1 MSGYGY
7 QPKPLTLM
15 TGKLTLSPETQAII
29 AEIEAKIAAQAWME
43 AMLAPKWSDLAPMF
57 QLSTLRP
64 VVVGPTAGAP
74 AAWLVP
80 LPAGAGPTA
89 PNPGPATPHAG
100 EAADILEAFYKLPI
114 VQRGVGL
121 VQDEINRQGRVFI
134 AEWKVAPTGEKA
146 LTVTSS
152 VVVAASMVAPI
163 LAVRDTRL
171 MAFGL
176 IKDKW
181 LPVPGLD
188 GYKIKLL
195 DEGAGV
201 TVPLPVPGLTVE
213 AESQFLQNGTK
224 PTAIMFQFDL
234 MEFWGKKK

>member
-1 MSGYGY
+1 MSGFGY
-7 QPKPLTLM
+7 QPKPLNLM
-15 TGKLTLSPETQAII
+15 NEKLTLSPETQAMI
-29 AEIEAKIAAQAWME
+29 ADIEAKMAARAWME
-43 AMLAPKWSDLAPMF
+43 AMLAPRWADLIPML

-64 VVVGPTAGAP
+64 VVVGPVAGAP

-80 LPAGAGPTA
+80 LPAGTGPTA

-100 EAADILEAFYKLPI
+100 EAKDVLEAVYKLPI
-114 VQRGVGL
+114 VQKQVGL
-121 VQDEINRQGRVFI
+121 LQDEAKRQWGVLKG
-134 AEWKVAPTGEKA
+134 ESKVAPTGEKV
-146 LTVTSS
+146 LMVSS
-152 VVVAASMVAPI
+152 TVVVAGAFIAPI

-201 TVPLPVPGLTVE
+201 TVPLPIPGLTVE
-213 AESQFLQNGTK
+213 AESQFLQSGTK
-224 PTAIMFQFDL
+224 PTTIMFQFDL

>member
-7 QPKPLTLM
+7 QPKPMNLM
-15 TGKLTLSPETQAII
+15 PGKLTLSPETLAII
-29 AEIEAKIAAQAWME
+29 AEIEAKMAARAWME
-43 AMLAPKWSDLAPMF
+43 AMLTPKWEDLAAMF
-57 QLSTLRP
+57 QLATLRP
-64 VVVGPTAGAP
+64 VVIGPVAGAP
-74 AAWLVP
+74 AAWMVP

-89 PNPGPATPHAG
+89 PNPGTETPHAG
-100 EAADILEAFYKLPI
+100 EAKDVLDAIYKLPI
-114 VQRGVGL
+114 VQKQVGL
-121 VQDEINRQGRVFI
+121 VQDEAKRQWGVFKL
-134 AEWKVAPTGEKA
+134 EWNAAPTGEKV
-146 LTVTSS
+146 LMVSSS
-152 VVVAASMVAPI
+152 VVVATAMIAPI

-213 AESQFLQNGTK
+213 AESQFLQSGTK
-224 PTAIMFQFDL
+224 PTTIMFQFDL

>member
-7 QPKPLTLM
+7 QPKPMNLM
-15 TGKLTLSPETQAII
+15 TGKLTLSPETMAMI
-29 AEIEAKIAAQAWME
+29 AEIEAKMAARAWME
-43 AMLAPKWSDLAPMF
+43 AMLAPKWGDLAPML

-64 VVVGPTAGAP
+64 VVVGPVAGAP

-100 EAADILEAFYKLPI
+100 EAKDVLEAVYKLEI
-114 VQRGVGL
+114 VQKQVGI
-121 VQDEINRQGRVFI
+121 VQDEAKRQWGIFKG
-134 AEWKVAPTGEKA
+134 EWKAAPTGEKA
-146 LTVTSS
+146 LIVTSS
-152 VVVAASMVAPI
+152 VIVAGSFIAPI

-171 MAFGL
+171 FAFGL

-213 AESQFLQNGTK
+213 AESQFLQSGTK
-224 PTAIMFQFDL
+224 PTTIMFQFDL
-234 MEFWGKKK
+234 MEFWKKK

>member
-7 QPKPLTLM
+7 QPKPLNLM

-29 AEIEAKIAAQAWME
+29 AEIEAKMAARAWME
-43 AMLAPKWSDLAPMF
+43 AMLAPKWDELAPLF

-64 VVVGPTAGAP
+64 VVVGPVAGAP

-100 EAADILEAFYKLPI
+100 EAKDVLEAVYKLPI
-114 VQRGVGL
+114 VQKQVGI
-121 VQDEINRQGRVFI
+121 VQDEAKRQWGVLKG
-134 AEWKVAPTGEKA
+134 EWKVAPTGEKV
-146 LTVTSS
+146 LMVTST
-152 VVVAASMVAPI
+152 VVVAGAFIAPI

-213 AESQFLQNGTK
+213 ADSQFLQSGAK
-224 PTAIMFQFDL
+224 PTTIMFQFDL

>member
-7 QPKPLTLM
+7 QPKPIGLM
-15 TGKLTLSPETQAII
+15 TGKLTLSPETQAMI
-29 AEIEAKIAAQAWME
+29 AEIEAKMAARAWME
-43 AMLAPKWSDLAPMF
+43 AMLAPKWADLIPTL
-57 QLSTLRP
+57 QLTTLRP
-64 VVVGPTAGAP
+64 VVVGPVAGAP

-100 EAADILEAFYKLPI
+100 EATDVLDAVYKLAI

-121 VQDEINRQGRVFI
+121 AQDEIKRQGRVFLG
-134 AEWKVAPTGEKA
+134 EWKIAPTSEKA
-146 LTVTSS
+146 LIVTTS
-152 VVVAASMVAPI
+152 VVVAGSLIAPI

-213 AESQFLQNGTK
+213 AESQFLQSGAK
-224 PTAIMFQFDL
+224 PTTVMFQFDL
-234 MEFWGKKK
+234 MEFWKKK

>member
-7 QPKPLTLM
+7 QPKPLNLM
-15 TGKLTLSPETQAII
+15 TGKLTLSPETQAMI
-29 AEIEAKIAAQAWME
+29 AEIEAKMAAKAWME
-43 AMLAPKWSDLAPMF
+43 AMLAPKWIDLMPTL
-57 QLSTLRP
+57 QLTTLRP
-64 VVVGPTAGAP
+64 VVVGPVAGAP

-100 EAADILEAFYKLPI
+100 EAKDVLDAVYKLEI
-114 VQRGVGL
+114 VQKQVGI
-121 VQDEINRQGRVFI
+121 VQDEAKRQWGIFKG
-134 AEWKVAPTGEKA
+134 EWKAAPTGDKA
-146 LTVTSS
+146 LIVTSS
-152 VVVAASMVAPI
+152 VIVAGSFIAPI

-171 MAFGL
+171 FAFGL

-213 AESQFLQNGTK
+213 AESQFLQSGTK
-224 PTAIMFQFDL
+224 PTTIMFQFDL
-234 MEFWGKKK
+234 MEFWKKK

>member
-7 QPKPLTLM
+7 QPKPLNLM

-29 AEIEAKIAAQAWME
+29 AEIEAKMAARAWME
-43 AMLAPKWSDLAPMF
+43 AMLAPKWAELAPMF

-64 VVVGPTAGAP
+64 VVVGPVPGTPP
-74 AAWLVP
+74 AWMVP
-80 LPAGAGPTA
+80 LPVTPSPTA

-100 EAADILEAFYKLPI
+100 EASDVLDAIYKLGI
-114 VQRGVGL
+114 VQKQVGL
-121 VQDEINRQGRVFI
+121 VQDEAKRQWGVFKG
-134 AEWKVAPTGEKA
+134 EWKAAPTGEKA
-146 LTVTSS
+146 MIVTSS
-152 VVVAASMVAPI
+152 VIVAGSMIAPI
-163 LAVRDTRL
+163 LAVRETRL
-171 MAFGL
+171 FAFGL

-201 TVPLPVPGLTVE
+201 TLPLPVPGLTVE
-213 AESQFLQNGTK
+213 AESQFLQSGTK
-224 PTAIMFQFDL
+224 PTTIMFQFDL

>member
-1 MSGYGY
+1 MSGFGY
-7 QPKPLTLM
+7 QPKPM
-15 TGKLTLSPETQAII
+15 NFMNQKLTLSPETMAII
-29 AEIEAKIAAQAWME
+29 AEIEAKMAARAWME
-43 AMLAPKWSDLAPMF
+43 AMLKPKWTDLIPTLQMT
-57 QLSTLRP
+57 TLRP
-64 VVVGPTAGAP
+64 VVVGPVAGAP

-89 PNPGPATPHAG
+89 PNPGPTTPHAG
-100 EAADILEAFYKLPI
+100 EATDVLDAVYKTAI

-121 VQDEINRQGRVFI
+121 AQDEIKRQGRVFLG
-134 AEWKVAPTGEKA
+134 EWKIAPTGEKA
-146 LTVTSS
+146 LIVTSS
-152 VVVAASMVAPI
+152 VVVAASIIAPI

-201 TVPLPVPGLTVE
+201 TVPLPVPGLTFE
-213 AESQFLQNGTK
+213 AESQFLQSGTK
-224 PTAIMFQFDL
+224 PTTIMFQFDL

>member
-7 QPKPLTLM
+7 QPKPLNLM
-15 TGKLTLSPETQAII
+15 NEKLTLSPETQAMI
-29 AEIEAKIAAQAWME
+29 ADIEAKMTARAWIE
-43 AMLAPKWSDLAPMF
+43 AMLAPKWADLISTL
-57 QLSTLRP
+57 QLTTLRP
-64 VVVGPTAGAP
+64 MVVGPVAGAP

-89 PNPGPATPHAG
+89 PNPGPSTPHAG
-100 EAADILEAFYKLPI
+100 EAKDVLDAVYKLGI
-114 VQRGVGL
+114 VQNQVGI
-121 VQDEINRQGRVFI
+121 VQDEAKRQWNVFKGD
-134 AEWKVAPTGEKA
+134 WKLAPTGEK
-146 LTVTSS
+146 VMIVSSS
-152 VVVAASMVAPI
+152 VVVAASLIAPI
-163 LAVRDTRL
+163 LAVRETRL

-188 GYKIKLL
+188 GYKIKLM

-201 TVPLPVPGLTVE
+201 MVPLPVPGLTVD
-213 AESQFLQNGTK
+213 AESQFLQSGAK
-224 PTAIMFQFDL
+224 PTTIMFQFDL